1 MDRLVYTAMNGAA
14 RTLENQ
20 AVISNNM
27 ANANTPGFREQ
38 LAIYRAVPIVGDG
51 TMDTRIGVVSNTPGS
66 NFALGNISTTGR
78 ELDVAITGPGWLAVQ
93 TEDGSEAYT
102 RNGGLQ
108 IGADGTL
115 QNYRGNPVLSADNAV
130 IAVPE
135 GASLTFSA
143 DGIITAIG
151 AGDPPNNIVAI
162 GQLKLVN
169 PDEGQLLHGDDGMFR
184 LPAGADGE
192 PAAPLPNDPQVRI
205 TSGAI
210 EGSNVSPIEAMVGM
224 IDNARRFE
232 MQMKVIQDASSN
244 AQRANELLSAGG

>member
-1 MDRLVYTAMNGAA
+1 MDRLVYTAMNGAS

-38 LAIYRAVPIVGDG
+38 LAMYRAVPIVGEG
-51 TMDTRIGVVSNTPGS
+51 TMDTRISVVANTPGN
-66 NFALGNISTTGR
+66 NFALGNIQSTGR

-93 TEDGSEAYT
+93 TEGGEAYT

-108 IGADGTL
+108 IGANGLL
-115 QNYRGNPVLSADNAV
+115 QNYRGDPVLSADNAV
-130 IAVPE
+130 IDVPE
-135 GASLTFSA
+135 GATLTFSV
-143 DGIITAIG
+143 DGTITALG
-151 AGDPPNNIVAI
+151 AGDPPDNILVL

-169 PDEGQLLHGDDGMFR
+169 PPEAQLQHGDDGLFR
-184 LPAGADGE
+184 MPPGEDGE
-192 PAAPLPNDPQVRI
+192 PAAPLPMDPLVRI

-210 EGSNVSPIEAMVGM
+210 EGSNVSPVEAMVGM

-232 MQMKVIQDASSN
+232 MQMKIIQHADTNS
-244 AQRANELLSAGG
+244 QRANELLSAGA